1 MPHENEFFFLF
12 WHLIIFLLLRDNRNI
27 SPSDNILNDV
37 QNKNLVLHKKQFCA
51 ETSMALHKK
60 LSGVG
65 KNKLMLHE
73 KLFHVNNKKIDVAQ
87 EKYFIST
94 NKMMLHQKIFYA

>member
-1 MPHENEFFFLF
+1 
-12 WHLIIFLLLRDNRNI
+12 
-27 SPSDNILNDV
+27 
-37 QNKNLVLHKKQFCA
+37 
-51 ETSMALHKK
+51 MALHKK